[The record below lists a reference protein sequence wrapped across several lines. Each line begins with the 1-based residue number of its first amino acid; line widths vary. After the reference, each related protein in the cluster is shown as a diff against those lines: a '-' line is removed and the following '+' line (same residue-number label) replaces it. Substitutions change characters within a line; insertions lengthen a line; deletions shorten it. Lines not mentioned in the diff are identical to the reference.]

1 MHIDLSDLF
10 VFLTAALALNLTP
23 GNDMM
28 YVLGQGLKSGPKAGI
43 AASLGIATG
52 SLIHLALVAAG
63 LAVLL
68 AQHPQVFDAV
78 RWAGAA
84 YLVWIAVR
92 TLAAPTASLQI
103 VGERRGLIRAWRD
116 GVFVNVFN
124 PKTIIFMFA
133 FLPPFVHPENGA
145 PLLQLFILGMLFN
158 VGGTVVNCLVAIFA
172 GGIGARLARD
182 RRLARAFSVVS
193 AALFLTLAA
202 RMALERR

>member
-1 MHIDLSDLF
+1 MHIDFSDLL

-92 TLAAPTASLQI
+92 TLAAPAASLQI

-116 GVFVNVFN
+116 GVLVNVFN

-133 FLPPFVHPENGA
+133 FLPPFVHPENCA

>member
-1 MHIDLSDLF
+1 MHIDLSDLL

-63 LAVLL
+63 LAVIL
-68 AQHPQVFDAV
+68 AEHPQVFDAV

-84 YLVWIAVR
+84 YLVWIAVK
-92 TLAAPTASLQI
+92 TLTTPGGVLM
-103 VGERRGLIRAWRD
+103 VEGERRGLLSAWRD
-116 GVFVNVFN
+116 GVLVNVFN

-145 PLLQLFILGMLFN
+145 PLLQLWILGTLFN
-158 VGGTVVNCLVAIFA
+158 AGGTIVNCLVAVFA
-172 GGIGARLARD
+172 GAIGARLARD
-182 RRLARAFSVVS
+182 ARLARAFSLVT
-193 AALFLTLAA
+193 AGLFLMLAA
-202 RMALERR
+202 RMAFERR

>member
-1 MHIDLSDLF
+1 MHIDFSDLL

-116 GVFVNVFN
+116 GVLVNVFN

>member
-1 MHIDLSDLF
+1 
-10 VFLTAALALNLTP
+10 
-23 GNDMM
+23 M

-116 GVFVNVFN
+116 GVLVNVFN